1 MIVLTLNTQ
10 EEATALISMLDS
22 LELPHPPYS
31 DTGEWLAN
39 MVDHTLSFP
48 VEIGVPPEHVK
59 QLRVAFGHVMDQDK
73 LWNPDD
79 DETPFEAKIEEH
91 PISD

>member
-1 MIVLTLNTQ
+1 
-10 EEATALISMLDS
+10 
-22 LELPHPPYS
+22 
-31 DTGEWLAN
+31 